1 MLDSNNNKLGD
12 SKVAARTGIA
22 AVVLSRIAM
31 SSPSMGQCSIVD
43 VGLVGGGG
51 YNSPRQPIL

>member
-43 VGLVGGGG
+43 FVLVWGWEATTAQG
-51 YNSPRQPIL
+51 S